1 MPKVTNAENLYEEEI
16 FMYDYPLYR
25 PPSEGNSLIIQA
37 TLGCSHN
44 KCSFCNMYKS
54 KKFTIKTLEEIK
66 DDMNHFRT
74 IYGHVERI
82 FLADGD
88 ALIIKTED
96 LKEILAY
103 IKKLFPECSR
113 VTLYGSPKSILLKT
127 PKELND
133 LKYLGLSMIYIGV
146 ESGNDEVLNDI
157 NKGVSSEDLIKA
169 AKRVKDANILLSVT
183 VIAGI
188 GGREKSK
195 SHAIGTGEIISSMI
209 PDYLGVLTLMVE
221 KKTILYNKILN
232 KEFELLNDK
241 EILNEIKLLIEH
253 INVKEQ
259 VIFRCNHASNY
270 ISLSGNLPEDKEK
283 LLNQINYHQ
292 NTNKLKQEE
301 DRKI

>member
-1 MPKVTNAENLYEEEI
+1 
-16 FMYDYPLYR
+16 MYDYPLYR

-54 KKFTIKTLEEIK
+54 KKFTIKPIEDIK
-66 DDMNHFRT
+66 NDISYFRQ
-74 IYGHVERI
+74 IYTHVERI

-88 ALIIKTED
+88 ALILKTED
-96 LKEILAY
+96 LNEILVY

-127 PKELND
+127 PQELSD
-133 LKYLGLSMIYIGV
+133 LKDLGLSMIYMGV
-146 ESGNDEVLNDI
+146 ESGNDEVLKDI

-169 AKRVKDANILLSVT
+169 AKKVKDANILLSVT

-188 GGREKSK
+188 GGSERSK
-195 SHAIGTGEIISSMI
+195 SHAIKTGEMISSMI

-221 KKTILYNKILN
+221 EGTNLHNKIIN

-253 INVKEQ
+253 INVKEP
-259 VIFRCNHASNY
+259 VVFRCNHASNY
-270 ISLSGNLPEDKEK
+270 ISLSGNLPKDKEN
-283 LLNQINYHQ
+283 LLTQINYYQ
-292 NTNKLKQEE
+292 DTNKLKQE
-301 DRKI
+301 DGRRL

>member
-1 MPKVTNAENLYEEEI
+1 
-16 FMYDYPLYR
+16 MYDYPLYR

-66 DDMNHFRT
+66 DDINHFRQ

-88 ALIIKTED
+88 ALIIKAED

-127 PKELND
+127 PQELSD
-133 LKYLGLSMIYIGV
+133 LKDLGLSMIYMGV

-157 NKGVSSEDLIKA
+157 NKGVNSEDLIKA

-188 GGREKSK
+188 GGKEKSER
-195 SHAIGTGEIISSMI
+195 HAIRTGEIISSMI
-209 PDYLGVLTLMVE
+209 PNYLGVLTLMVE
-221 KKTILYNKILN
+221 KETTLYNKISN

-241 EILNEIKLLIEH
+241 EILNEIKLLIEY
-253 INVKEQ
+253 INVKEPM
-259 VIFRCNHASNY
+259 VFRCNHASNY
-270 ISLSGNLPEDKEK
+270 VSLSGNLPIDKEK
-283 LLNQINYHQ
+283 LLNQINYYQ

-301 DRKI
+301 DRRL